1 MSVII
6 YILKSIMSLLNGV
19 SYYLFG
25 KLDSLIYALI
35 ALTVIDYITGVILA
49 IYQGKISSNIG
60 FKGIC
65 KKVMMFALISLGN
78 IMGQYVINVG
88 DSLKIII
95 IMFYLSNEGIS
106 ILENATKMGIPFPK
120 KLKES
125 IQQMNKNN
133 SNK

>member
-106 ILENATKMGIPFPK
+106 I
-120 KLKES
+120 
-125 IQQMNKNN
+125 
-133 SNK
+133 